1 MSVIRARDL
10 GPEVARGLR
19 RFWWG
24 DFVVNTGP
32 PRSDVLSQR
41 RTATDRQEALV
52 ESAAPQ
58 PLLPSLRLDELL
70 DELQVRLQAV
80 LSTRDRVYSLLE
92 AVVAVGSSLE
102 LEVLLRSIVETAVSL
117 VDARYG
123 AMGVIGEGGRLAEF
137 IPVGLSTAQIEA
149 IHHWP
154 EGKGLLG
161 LLVGEPRPLRL
172 VDIKDHPAS
181 FGFPDGHPPMKSF
194 LGAPIRIRG
203 EVYGNL
209 YLTEKQGGGH
219 FDTEDEAVLVALAAA
234 AGVAIENARLYEEAR
249 RQQRWLG
256 ATAEVSRHLLSGAE
270 SGEALAMITDRALEM
285 TGADIVMVWL
295 PMADGR
301 HVRVEHAAGAGA
313 DQALGLVV
321 PLENSVTARVISTG
335 ERISIP
341 DYQADELISE
351 NAKARLA
358 IGPLEVVPLGAPGKV
373 RGVLS
378 AGRRLG
384 AMPLSE
390 AAADMLATFAA
401 QAAIGLELADHRR
414 QAEQMAVFEDRDRI
428 AKDLHDLVIQ
438 RLYATG
444 MSLQGITSMIKVP
457 EVADRVSRSV
467 DALDDTIREIRS
479 AIFALQTHHP
489 DAKPTALRA
498 RVLFVAQEMA
508 PALGFAP
515 SLQLK
520 GALDTMVP
528 DEITEHLLTALR
540 ESLSNAARHAQATRV
555 DVTITVNHHLVL
567 TVRDDGVGIV
577 PDGRRSG
584 LRNLEQRAAGF
595 GGSLTARTHDSG
607 GTEVIWRVPLSGPR
621 PGRAGEPD

>member
-1 MSVIRARDL
+1 MEPAD
-10 GPEVARGLR
+10 
-19 RFWWG
+19 
-24 DFVVNTGP
+24 
-32 PRSDVLSQR
+32 
-41 RTATDRQEALV
+41 
-52 ESAAPQ
+52 PQ

-123 AMGVIGEGGRLAEF
+123 AMGVIGEGNRLAEF
-137 IPVGLSTAQIEA
+137 IPVGLSTAEIEA

-161 LLVGEPRPLRL
+161 LLVSEPRPLRL
-172 VDIKDHPAS
+172 ADIKDHPAS
-181 FGFPDGHPPMKSF
+181 FGFPQGHPPMKSF

-209 YLTEKQGGGH
+209 YLTEKQGGGQ

-249 RQQRWLG
+249 RQQRWLS
-256 ATAEVSRHLLSGAE
+256 ATAEVTSHLLSGAE
-270 SGEALAMITDRALEM
+270 PGEALAMITEKALEM
-285 TGADIVMVWL
+285 TGAEIVMVSL
-295 PMADGR
+295 PMPDGH
-301 HVRVEHAAGAGA
+301 HVRVEHAAGTGA
-313 DQALGLVV
+313 DQARGLVV
-321 PLENSVTARVISTG
+321 PLENSVTARVISNG

-341 DYQADELISE
+341 DYQAEEQVSE
-351 NAKARLA
+351 QAKARLP

-378 AGRRLG
+378 AGRRPG
-384 AMPLSE
+384 AMPLSP
-390 AAADMLATFAA
+390 AAAGMLATFAA
-401 QAAIGLELADHRR
+401 QAAIGLELAEHRR

-444 MSLQGITSMIKVP
+444 MSLQGVTSMIKVP
-457 EVADRVSRSV
+457 EVADRISRSV
-467 DALDDTIREIRS
+467 DALDETIREIRS
-479 AIFALQTHHP
+479 AIFALQTHP
-489 DAKPTALRA
+489 DAQPAALRA
-498 RVLFVAQEMA
+498 RILFVAQEMTS
-508 PALGFAP
+508 ALGFAP
-515 SLQLK
+515 SLQLD

-540 ESLSNAARHAQATRV
+540 ESLSNAARHAGATQV

-567 TVRDDGVGIV
+567 SVRDNGVGIAQG
-577 PDGRRSG
+577 GRRSG
-584 LRNLEQRAAGF
+584 LRNLEQRAAGL
-595 GGSLTARTHDSG
+595 GGSLTARRGDGG
-607 GTEVIWRVPLSGPR
+607 GTDLVWRVPLTRPR
-621 PGRAGEPD
+621 PPSARHAGDAGERD

>member
-1 MSVIRARDL
+1 
-10 GPEVARGLR
+10 
-19 RFWWG
+19 
-24 DFVVNTGP
+24 
-32 PRSDVLSQR
+32 
-41 RTATDRQEALV
+41 V
-52 ESAAPQ
+52 ESADPH

-123 AMGVIGEGGRLAEF
+123 AMGVIEEGDRLAEF
-137 IPVGLSTAQIEA
+137 IPVGLTTREIEA

-161 LLVGEPRPLRL
+161 LLVTEPRPLRL
-172 VDIKDHPAS
+172 ADIKDHPAS
-181 FGFPDGHPPMKSF
+181 FGFPQGHPPMKSF

-209 YLTEKQGGGH
+209 YLTEKQGGGQ

-256 ATAEVSRHLLSGAE
+256 ATAEVTSHLLSGAE
-270 SGEALAMITDRALEM
+270 PDEALAMITEKALEM
-285 TGADIVMVWL
+285 TGADIVMVSL
-295 PMADGR
+295 PMPDGR
-301 HVRVEHAAGAGA
+301 HVRVEHAAGADA

-321 PLENSVTARVISTG
+321 PLENSVTARVIRKG

-341 DYQADELISE
+341 DYRAEEPISE
-351 NAKARLA
+351 HAKARLV

-378 AGRRLG
+378 AGRRPG
-384 AMPLSE
+384 TMPLSQ

-401 QAAIGLELADHRR
+401 QAAIGLELAEHRK

-444 MSLQGITSMIKVP
+444 MSLQGVTSMIKVP
-457 EVADRVSRSV
+457 EVADRISRSV

-479 AIFALQTHHP
+479 AIFALQTHP
-489 DAKPTALRA
+489 DATPAALRA
-498 RVLFVAQEMA
+498 RILFIAQEMTS
-508 PALGFAP
+508 ALGFAP
-515 SLQLK
+515 SLQLD

-540 ESLSNAARHAQATRV
+540 ESLSNAARHAEATQV

-567 TVRDDGVGIV
+567 TVRDNGVGIA
-577 PDGRRSG
+577 PGGRRSG
-584 LRNLEQRAAGF
+584 LRNLEQRALGL
-595 GGSLTARTHDSG
+595 GGSLTAGPCDIG
-607 GTEVIWRVPLSGPR
+607 GTELIWRVPLSTPR
-621 PGRAGEPD
+621 SGGARDADDWAEVNEPGDLAEPD

>member
-1 MSVIRARDL
+1 M
-10 GPEVARGLR
+10 
-19 RFWWG
+19 
-24 DFVVNTGP
+24 
-32 PRSDVLSQR
+32 
-41 RTATDRQEALV
+41 
-52 ESAAPQ
+52 ESADPQ

-92 AVVAVGSSLE
+92 AVVAVGASLE
-102 LEVLLRSIVETAVSL
+102 LEVLLRSIVETAVTL
-117 VDARYG
+117 VDASYG

-137 IPVGLSTAQIEA
+137 IPVGLSTTEIEA

-161 LLVGEPRPLRL
+161 LLVTEPRPLRL
-172 VDIKDHPAS
+172 ADIKDHPAS
-181 FGFPDGHPPMKSF
+181 VGLPPGHPPMKSF

-203 EVYGNL
+203 EAYGNL
-209 YLTEKQGGGH
+209 YLTEKQGGGN

-285 TGADIVMVWL
+285 TGADIVMVSL
-295 PMADGR
+295 PMPDGH

-313 DQALGLVV
+313 EQARGLVV
-321 PLENSVTARVISTG
+321 PMENSVTARVISTG

-341 DYQADELISE
+341 DYRADELISE
-351 NAKARLA
+351 HAKARLA

-378 AGRRLG
+378 AGRRPG
-384 AMPLSE
+384 AMPLSQ

-401 QAAIGLELADHRR
+401 QAAIGLELAEHRR

-444 MSLQGITSMIKVP
+444 MSLQGVTSMIKAP

-467 DALDDTIREIRS
+467 DALDETIREIRS
-479 AIFALQTHHP
+479 AIFALQAHP
-489 DAKPTALRA
+489 DARPAALRA
-498 RVLFVAQEMA
+498 RILFVAQEMTS
-508 PALGFAP
+508 ALGFAP
-515 SLQLK
+515 SLQLD

-540 ESLSNAARHAQATRV
+540 ESLSNAARHAEATQV

-567 TVRDDGVGIV
+567 TVRDNGVGIA
-577 PDGRRSG
+577 PGGRRSG
-584 LRNLEQRAAGF
+584 LRNLEQRADRL
-595 GGSLTARTHDSG
+595 GGSLTATTRHSG
-607 GTEVIWRVPLSGPR
+607 GTELIWRVPLSR
-621 PGRAGEPD
+621 PGSGRAPELE